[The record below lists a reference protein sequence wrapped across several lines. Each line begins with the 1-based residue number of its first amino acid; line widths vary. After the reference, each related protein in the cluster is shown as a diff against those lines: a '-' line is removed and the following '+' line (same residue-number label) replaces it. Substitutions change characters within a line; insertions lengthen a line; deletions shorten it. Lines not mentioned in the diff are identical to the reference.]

1 MDLSYPVGKF
11 VWPDAVMPDQRRLY
25 IDTIKAAPGR
35 FRQAIAGLDDAQL
48 DTPYRP
54 GGWTVRQVIH
64 HMPDSHMNVYCRFR
78 WALSEDNPAIK
89 GYPEAVWAEFHDA
102 KSAPVEPSLRMLEG
116 LHERWTMLL
125 ESFSEADWA
134 RTFNHSEYGP
144 VRLDRVLAMYDWH
157 SRHHA
162 AHISGL
168 RERLGWK

>member
-1 MDLSYPVGKF
+1 
-11 VWPDAVMPDQRRLY
+11 
-25 IDTIKAAPGR
+25 
-35 FRQAIAGLDDAQL
+35 
-48 DTPYRP
+48 
-54 GGWTVRQVIH
+54 
-64 HMPDSHMNVYCRFR
+64 MPDSHINVYCRFR

-116 LHERWTMLL
+116 LHECWTMLL